1 MFATITDNP
10 SEIRQIFQLSTSSS
24 SKLWE
29 LAQKANELALMVE
42 ERWEMF
48 SDKERELL
56 ITFAYAIIEPP
67 KGILD
72 TIGEFVSRFL
82 LALVLATIAIKGE
95 QDAFIAYS
103 SNSKRLINAILG
115 KVEQENL
122 AYQKALSEAIEEAFS
137 NSENRKSMTAEEACE
152 RIRGISDR
160 VIREL

>member
-1 MFATITDNP
+1 MFATITNNP
-10 SEIRQIFQLSTSSS
+10 SEIRQIFQPSTSNSS
-24 SKLWE
+24 RLWE

-42 ERWEMF
+42 ECWEKF
-48 SDKERELL
+48 SEQERELL
-56 ITFAYAIIEPP
+56 INFAYAVIEPP

-115 KVEQENL
+115 KVEQEDL
-122 AYQKALSEAIEEAFS
+122 AYQKSLTEAIEEAFS